1 MLLVNDLLLEFG
13 QRVLF
18 DKLSFSMQSNQKIG
32 LVGAN
37 GAGKSTLLKV
47 LSGELKPDAG
57 TISCESG
64 KKLGYLPQEV
74 TLTSQLVVI
83 DEVMTVWAGEVSLL
97 KEQAALEAK
106 FADGSAEDDDFERYV
121 EVCEAVLGAS
131 VDEKRIEGLAIL
143 KGLGFSDERIQT
155 RVDELSLGWRMRV
168 VLAKLLLQKAD
179 FYLLDEPTNHLDI
192 VAKDWFIQFLARS
205 SFGFL
210 LVSHDRFFLDNVCK
224 TIYALER
231 GKGTF
236 YAGNYSFYL
245 EESAAAKERLES
257 QYAEQQREIKH
268 KMELVYKFRAKA
280 SKASFAQSLLKGI
293 ERMEKIELPPD
304 QSNINIKLGKVMR
317 SGRVVL
323 TIEGVKKSFGDK
335 HIFENASFEVI
346 RDDKLALVAA
356 NGVGK
361 STLLHTIVDRLNRDA
376 GSIEF
381 GHQVTWAFFE
391 QDQGLVLD
399 PRKTIL
405 ETVEEACVTSEA
417 RGRCR
422 ALLGSFL
429 FSGDSVNKK
438 VGVLS
443 GGEKNRVAMV
453 KVLLQGANFLVLDEP
468 TNHLDI
474 ISKEI
479 LLEALKAY
487 EGTVLFVSH
496 DRDFLD
502 RLANKIIELEPL
514 GTTSYEGN
522 YEAFLYAKE
531 QKMQKAASVKPAD
544 KQAAVKEVSND
555 AEKPGDS
562 KQSYEISKQL
572 QRLERSIAKHEEELA
587 QCHKEY
593 AEHTYGTCAYNE
605 VAKRAKEAQQQLDEA
620 WLAWETLEHE
630 RLSMLNIPKK

>member
-1 MLLVNDLLLEFG
+1 MLLVSELLLEFG

-18 DKLSFSMQSNQKIG
+18 DRLSFSMQSNQKIG

-37 GAGKSTLLKV
+37 GAGKSTLLKI
-47 LSGELKPDAG
+47 LSGDLKPDSG
-57 TISCESG
+57 SITCESG

-74 TLTSQLVVI
+74 TLESQLLVI
-83 DEVMTVWAGEVSLL
+83 DEIMTVWAHEVDMLR
-97 KEQAALEAK
+97 EQVVLEAK
-106 FADGSAEDDDFERYV
+106 FASGDAEDVDFERYV
-121 EVCEAVLGAS
+121 EICEVLSGAS
-131 VDEKRIEGLAIL
+131 IDEKRIEGLAIL
-143 KGLGFSDERIQT
+143 KGLGFSEERIHS

-192 VAKDWFIQFLARS
+192 VAKDWFIQFLARAP
-205 SFGFL
+205 FGFL
-210 LVSHDRFFLDNVCK
+210 LVSHDRYFLDNVCK

-236 YAGNYSFYL
+236 YPGNYSYFI
-245 EESAAAKERLES
+245 EESAAVKERLES
-257 QYAEQQREIKH
+257 DYAAQQREIKH

-293 ERMEKIELPPD
+293 ERMDKIELPPD
-304 QSNINIKLGKVMR
+304 QSNINIKLSKVAR
-317 SGRVVL
+317 AGRVVV
-323 TIEGVKKSFGDK
+323 TVEGVKKAFGEK
-335 HIFENASFEVI
+335 KIFDDATLEII
-346 RDDKLALVAA
+346 RDDKVALVAA

-361 STLLHTIVDRLNRDA
+361 STLLHIMVNRLSRDA
-376 GSIEF
+376 GTIEF

-399 PRKTIL
+399 PKKTIL
-405 ETVEEACVTSEA
+405 EIAEDACSSIEA
-417 RGRCR
+417 RQRIR

-438 VGVLS
+438 IGVLS
-443 GGEKNRVAMV
+443 GGEKNRIAMV

-474 ISKEI
+474 QSKEI
-479 LLEALKAY
+479 LLEALKGY
-487 EGTVLFVSH
+487 DGTVLFVSH

-502 RLANKIIELEPL
+502 RLSTKIIELEPA
-514 GTTSYEGN
+514 GTTMYEGN

-531 QKMQKAASVKPAD
+531 QKMHKSAVALAAAAA
-544 KQAAVKEVSND
+544 KQSPEKENKQPS
-555 AEKPGDS
+555 AEDSADS
-562 KQSYEISKQL
+562 KRTYELSKQL
-572 QRLERSIAKHEEELA
+572 QRLERTIAKCEEDIAL
-587 QCHKEY
+587 CHKDY
-593 AEHTYGTCAYNE
+593 AEHTYGTPGYNE
-605 VAKRAKEAQQQLDEA
+605 VAKRSQDAEKQLKEA

-630 RLSMLNIPKK
+630 RITHTKK